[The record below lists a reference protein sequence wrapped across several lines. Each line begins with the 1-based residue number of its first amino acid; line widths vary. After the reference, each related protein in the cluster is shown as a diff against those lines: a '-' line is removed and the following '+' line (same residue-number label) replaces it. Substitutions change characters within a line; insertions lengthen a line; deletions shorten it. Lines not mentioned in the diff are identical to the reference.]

1 MKTFNYKE
9 AANFLKIKPGTLRNW
24 VSQGKIKPH
33 RTGKHVLFFR
43 EELEA
48 WIKSQPV
55 ETRFNASHSRVNA
68 SLKNPANPQKSKT
81 KPSAPWN
88 KNFTVD
94 ISPEQVDPYA
104 LLKNLPGPD
113 QTLSPDELR
122 ELARYLVD
130 TANLCE
136 KKECRGIQNFKV
148 IKENENFKSSVCLI
162 PFDLARDIN
171 KLAKADAKLSGK
183 SPQSNEKLIENLLR
197 KGLKQQLPLLNKK
210 LKKQGKRRI
219 NLKSIK

>member
-55 ETRFNASHSRVNA
+55 ETRCNASLRFNA
-68 SLKNPANPQKSKT
+68 SLKTPANPHKSKT

-88 KNFTVD
+88 KKFTVD
-94 ISPEQVDPYA
+94 ISPEQEDPYA
-104 LLKNLPGPD
+104 LLKNLPDPD
-113 QTLSPDELR
+113 QKLSPDELR
-122 ELARYLVD
+122 ELARYLID

>member
-1 MKTFNYKE
+1 
-9 AANFLKIKPGTLRNW
+9 
-24 VSQGKIKPH
+24 
-33 RTGKHVLFFR
+33 LFFR

-55 ETRFNASHSRVNA
+55 ETRCNASLRFNA
-68 SLKNPANPQKSKT
+68 SLKTPANPYKSKT

-88 KNFTVD
+88 KKFTVD
-94 ISPEQVDPYA
+94 ISPEQEDPYA
-104 LLKNLPGPD
+104 LLKNLPDPD
-113 QTLSPDELR
+113 QKLSPDELR

>member
-1 MKTFNYKE
+1 MKTLNYKE
-9 AANFLKIKPGTLRNW
+9 AANFLKITPGTLRNW

-33 RTGKHVLFFR
+33 KTGKHVLFFR
-43 EELEA
+43 EELES
-48 WIKSQPV
+48 WIKSHPV
-55 ETRFNASHSRVNA
+55 QTRFNASHSRVNA
-68 SLKNPANPQKSKT
+68 SLNKPKT

-94 ISPEQVDPYA
+94 ISPEQEDPCV
-104 LLKNLPGPD
+104 LLKNLPEPD
-113 QTLSPDELR
+113 RQLSPDELR
-122 ELARYLVD
+122 ELARYLID

-136 KKECRGIQNFKV
+136 KKECRGVQNFKV

-162 PFDLARDIN
+162 PFDLARDLN
-171 KLAKADAKLSGK
+171 KFAKADAKLSGK
-183 SPQSNEKLIENLLR
+183 SPQSNEKIIANLLR
-197 KGLKQQLPLLNKK
+197 KSLKQELPNLNKK

>member
-1 MKTFNYKE
+1 MKTLNYKE
-9 AANFLKIKPGTLRNW
+9 AANFLKITPGTLRNW

-33 RTGKHVLFFR
+33 KTGKHVLFFR

-48 WIKSQPV
+48 WIKSHPV
-55 ETRFNASHSRVNA
+55 ETRFNASHNA
-68 SLKNPANPQKSKT
+68 SLKNRANPHKPKT
-81 KPSAPWN
+81 KPSTPWN

-94 ISPEQVDPYA
+94 ISPEQENPGV

-113 QTLSPDELR
+113 QKLSPDELR
-122 ELARYLVD
+122 KLARYLVD

-136 KKECRGIQNFKV
+136 KKECRGVQNFKV

-162 PFDLARDIN
+162 PFDLARDLN
-171 KLAKADAKLSGK
+171 KFAKATAKLSGK
-183 SPQSNEKLIENLLR
+183 SPQSNEKIIADLLR
-197 KGLKQQLPLLNKK
+197 KSLKQELPNMNKK

-219 NLKSIK
+219 TLKSIK

>member
-55 ETRFNASHSRVNA
+55 ETRFNASQ
-68 SLKNPANPQKSKT
+68 KKPANPHKSKT

-94 ISPEQVDPYA
+94 ISPEQEDPYA

-113 QTLSPDELR
+113 QKLSPDELR
-122 ELARYLVD
+122 VLARYLVD

-162 PFDLARDIN
+162 PFDLVRDIN
-171 KLAKADAKLSGK
+171 KLAKAAAKLSGK